1 MAAPSCERHGDRMVR
16 MALYPRVNLQHV
28 AARKTS
34 RFEQPEIIEAEALLA
49 AVGAFRAHKGRSGK
63 RADPEIIFY
72 GQQRF
77 HVWCQQW
84 CIACH
89 IWFRILRCKDRL
101 HQDHSSSWPDKALL
115 GERPQG
121 AIKGDQRRQRSRG
134 HRRFCCGVT
143 VVSLCLTGRLGA
155 QQMHAHNQPPQTEAI
170 RFAKE
175 VWIMQEG

>member
-1 MAAPSCERHGDRMVR
+1 MASPPCERHGDRMVR

-28 AARKTS
+28 AARNTS

-49 AVGAFRAHKGRSGK
+49 AVGAFRALKRRSVK

-89 IWFRILRCKDRL
+89 I
-101 HQDHSSSWPDKALL
+101 
-115 GERPQG
+115 
-121 AIKGDQRRQRSRG
+121 
-134 HRRFCCGVT
+134 
-143 VVSLCLTGRLGA
+143 
-155 QQMHAHNQPPQTEAI
+155 
-170 RFAKE
+170 
-175 VWIMQEG
+175 